1 MEQLLPVLKRD
12 YNYAIQKFNPKDYV
26 PSGMITE
33 MDVIK
38 AHFLIADYFMSE
50 GEEVHYGIKN
60 YNLLASAVDRQF
72 VGYCG
77 KDKWTD
83 DYHKMATL
91 YFGLNKD
98 HAFEDGNKRVALLA
112 LLLYLDRVNLTIVC
126 PKKEFEAL
134 SVRVAA
140 NQLYLYKQFRKFE
153 QQDDAE
159 IKFIA
164 WMIRKNTR
172 QKDKR
177 VYSITFA
184 ELDQRLRKHG
194 YWLDY
199 DKGVANVC
207 KYKKGSLLDFFR
219 GESRKKVVKVIQIG
233 YPGAKRQVNI
243 KALKEVL
250 KATQLDERNGV
261 DSQVFF
267 KGAIPEYKLIEEYRK
282 PLRRLKDK

>member
-1 MEQLLPVLKRD
+1 MEHLLPALKQD
-12 YNYAIQKFNPKDYV
+12 YNYLVEKYQPKEYV

-33 MDVIK
+33 IDVIR
-38 AHFLIADYFMSE
+38 AHFLIADYFISE

-72 VGYCG
+72 VGFCG

-83 DYHKMATL
+83 HYHKMATL

-126 PKKEFEAL
+126 PKKEFEEL
-134 SVRVAA
+134 PVRVAA
-140 NQLYLYKQFRKFE
+140 NQLHLYKQFDKFSKE
-153 QQDDAE
+153 DDAE
-159 IKFIA
+159 VRFIA
-164 WMIRKNTR
+164 WMIRRNTR

-184 ELDQRLRKHG
+184 ELDQRLRKYG
-194 YWLDY
+194 YWLEY
-199 DKGVANVC
+199 DKGVADVC
-207 KYKKGSLLDFFR
+207 KYKKDSFMDYLR
-219 GESRKKVVKVIQIG
+219 VKKKVVKVIQIG

-250 KATQLDERNGV
+250 KATKLDEKHGV

-267 KGAIPEYKLIEEYRK
+267 NGAIPEYKLIDEYRH
-282 PLRRLKDK
+282 PLRRLKDR

>member
-1 MEQLLPVLKRD
+1 MEHLLPALKQD
-12 YNYAIQKFNPKDYV
+12 YNYLVEKYQPKEYV

-33 MDVIK
+33 IDVIR
-38 AHFLIADYFMSE
+38 AHFLIADYFISE

-72 VGYCG
+72 VGFCG

-83 DYHKMATL
+83 HYHKMATL

-126 PKKEFEAL
+126 PKKEFEEL

-140 NQLYLYKQFRKFE
+140 NQLHLYKQFDKFSKE
-153 QQDDAE
+153 DDAE
-159 IKFIA
+159 VRFIA
-164 WMIRKNTR
+164 WMIRRNTR

-184 ELDQRLRKHG
+184 ELDQRLRKYG
-194 YWLDY
+194 YWLEY
-199 DKGVANVC
+199 DKGVADVC
-207 KYKKGSLLDFFR
+207 KYKKDSFMDYLR
-219 GESRKKVVKVIQIG
+219 VKKKVVKVIQIG

-250 KATQLDERNGV
+250 KATKLDEKHGV

-267 KGAIPEYKLIEEYRK
+267 NGAIPEFKLIDEYRH
-282 PLRRLKDK
+282 PLRRLKDR

>member
-1 MEQLLPVLKRD
+1 MEHLLPALKQD
-12 YNYAIQKFNPKDYV
+12 YNYLVEKYQPKEYV

-33 MDVIK
+33 LDVIR
-38 AHFLIADYFMSE
+38 AHFLIADYFISE

-72 VGYCG
+72 VGFCG

-83 DYHKMATL
+83 HYHKMATL

-126 PKKEFEAL
+126 PKKEFEEL

-140 NQLYLYKQFRKFE
+140 NQLHLYKQFNKFSKG
-153 QQDDAE
+153 DDAE
-159 IKFIA
+159 VRFIA

-184 ELDQRLRKHG
+184 ELDQRLHKYG
-194 YWLDY
+194 YWLEY
-199 DKGVANVC
+199 DKGVADVC
-207 KYKKGSLLDFFR
+207 KYKKDSIIDYFR
-219 GESRKKVVKVIQIG
+219 VKKKVVKVIQIG

-250 KATQLDERNGV
+250 KATNLDEKHGV

-267 KGAIPEYKLIEEYRK
+267 YGAIPEYKLIDEYRH
-282 PLRRLKDK
+282 PLRRLKDR

>member
-1 MEQLLPVLKRD
+1 MEHLQPILKRD
-12 YNYAIQKFNPKDYV
+12 YNYVIDKYKPKDYI
-26 PSGMITE
+26 PSGEITE
-33 MDVIK
+33 KDVIG

-72 VGYCG
+72 VGFCG

-83 DYHKMATL
+83 HYHKMATL
-91 YFGLNKD
+91 YYGLNKD

-112 LLLYLDRVNLTIVC
+112 LLLYLDRINLTIDC
-126 PKKEFEAL
+126 HKKEFEEL

-140 NQLYLYKQFRKFE
+140 NQLPLYKQFKKFARE
-153 QQDDAE
+153 DDAE
-159 IKFIA
+159 VKFIA
-164 WMIRKNTR
+164 WMIRKHTR

-184 ELDQRLRKHG
+184 ELDQRLRKYG
-194 YWLDY
+194 YWLEY

-207 KYKKGSLLDFFR
+207 KFKKNSILDFL
-219 GESRKKVVKVIQIG
+219 RKKKQVVKVIQIG

-250 KATQLDERNGV
+250 KATQLDEKHGV

-267 KGAIPEYKLIEEYRK
+267 HGAIPEYKLIEEYRH
-282 PLRRLKDK
+282 PLRRLKDR

>member
-1 MEQLLPVLKRD
+1 MEHLLPALKQD
-12 YNYAIQKFNPKDYV
+12 YNYLVEKYQPKEYV

-33 MDVIK
+33 MDVIR
-38 AHFLIADYFMSE
+38 AHFLIADYFISE

-72 VGYCG
+72 VGFCG

-83 DYHKMATL
+83 HYHKMATL

-126 PKKEFEAL
+126 PKKEFEEL

-140 NQLYLYKQFRKFE
+140 NQLHLYKQFDKFSKE
-153 QQDDAE
+153 DDAE
-159 IKFIA
+159 VRFIA
-164 WMIRKNTR
+164 WMIRRNTR

-184 ELDQRLRKHG
+184 ELDQRLRKYG
-194 YWLDY
+194 YWLEY
-199 DKGVANVC
+199 DKGVADVC
-207 KYKKGSLLDFFR
+207 KYKKDSIMDYLR
-219 GESRKKVVKVIQIG
+219 VKKKVVKVIQIG

-250 KATQLDERNGV
+250 KATKLDEKHGV

-267 KGAIPEYKLIEEYRK
+267 NGAIPEYKLIDEYRH
-282 PLRRLKDK
+282 PLRRLKDR

>member
-1 MEQLLPVLKRD
+1 MEHLLPALKQD
-12 YNYAIQKFNPKDYV
+12 YNYLVEKYQPKEYV

-33 MDVIK
+33 MDVIR
-38 AHFLIADYFMSE
+38 AHFLIADYFISE

-72 VGYCG
+72 VGFCG

-83 DYHKMATL
+83 HYHKMATL

-126 PKKEFEAL
+126 PKKEFEEL

-140 NQLYLYKQFRKFE
+140 NQLHLYKQFDKFSKE
-153 QQDDAE
+153 DDAE
-159 IKFIA
+159 VRFIA
-164 WMIRKNTR
+164 WMIRRNTR

-184 ELDQRLRKHG
+184 ELDQRLRKYG
-194 YWLDY
+194 YWLEY
-199 DKGVANVC
+199 DKGVADVC
-207 KYKKGSLLDFFR
+207 KYKKDSIMDYLR
-219 GESRKKVVKVIQIG
+219 VKKKSRKGNSNWLSGSKTPSK
-233 YPGAKRQVNI
+233 Y
-243 KALKEVL
+243 
-250 KATQLDERNGV
+250 
-261 DSQVFF
+261 
-267 KGAIPEYKLIEEYRK
+267 
-282 PLRRLKDK
+282 

>member
-1 MEQLLPVLKRD
+1 MEHLLPALKQD
-12 YNYAIQKFNPKDYV
+12 YVYVVDKHKPKEYV
-26 PSGMITE
+26 PSGMISE
-33 MDVIK
+33 MDVIR
-38 AHFLIADYFMSE
+38 AHYLIADYFISE
-50 GEEVHYGIKN
+50 GDEVHYGIKN

-72 VGYCG
+72 VGFCG
-77 KDKWTD
+77 VDKWTD
-83 DYHKMATL
+83 HYHKMATL
-91 YFGLNKD
+91 YYGLNKD

-126 PKKEFEAL
+126 PKKDFEEL

-140 NQLYLYKQFRKFE
+140 NQLYLYRQFEKFTKN
-153 QQDDAE
+153 DDAE
-159 IKFIA
+159 VRFIA

-184 ELDQRLRKHG
+184 ELDQRLRKYG
-194 YWLDY
+194 FWLEY

-207 KYKKGSLLDFFR
+207 KYKKDSIVDYLR
-219 GESRKKVVKVIQIG
+219 VKKKVVKVIQIG

-250 KATQLDERNGV
+250 KATNLDEQHGV

-267 KGAIPEYKLIEEYRK
+267 NGAIPEYKLIDEYRH
-282 PLRRLKDK
+282 PLRRLKDR

>member
-1 MEQLLPVLKRD
+1 MEHLLPALKQD
-12 YNYAIQKFNPKDYV
+12 YNYLVEKYQPKEYV

-33 MDVIK
+33 IDVIR
-38 AHFLIADYFMSE
+38 AHFLIADYFISE

-72 VGYCG
+72 VGFCG

-83 DYHKMATL
+83 HYHKMATL

-126 PKKEFEAL
+126 PKKEFEEL

-140 NQLYLYKQFRKFE
+140 NQLHLYKQFDKFSKE
-153 QQDDAE
+153 DDAE
-159 IKFIA
+159 VRFIA
-164 WMIRKNTR
+164 WMIRRNTR

-184 ELDQRLRKHG
+184 ELDQRLRKYG
-194 YWLDY
+194 YWLEY
-199 DKGVANVC
+199 DKGVADVC
-207 KYKKGSLLDFFR
+207 KYKKDSFMDYLR
-219 GESRKKVVKVIQIG
+219 VKKKVVKVIQIG

-250 KATQLDERNGV
+250 KATKLDEKHGV

-267 KGAIPEYKLIEEYRK
+267 NGAIPEYKLIDEYRH
-282 PLRRLKDK
+282 PLRRLKDR